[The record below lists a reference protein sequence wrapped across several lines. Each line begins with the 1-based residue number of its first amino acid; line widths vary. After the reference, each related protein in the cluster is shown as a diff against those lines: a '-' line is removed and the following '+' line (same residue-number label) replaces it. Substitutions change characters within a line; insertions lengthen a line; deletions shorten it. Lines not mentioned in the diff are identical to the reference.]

1 MSRQFLKD
9 YFNFTKK
16 ERQGVVLTGILIL
29 LLVLFSFFSPYF
41 IKEETIDFTQFENE
55 IARLRID
62 SSTKKWYSKNYD
74 DEYFNDHTPV
84 KSEKFKI
91 PKAFVFDPNTA
102 TIDDWVKLGIRQRT
116 AQTIQKYIAKGGR
129 FHQPSDLKKIWG
141 LSKTDADR
149 LIPYITIKNPAKEQP
164 VYEKKVYP
172 ERSYS
177 YTPHVINNV
186 DINTADSTAYITL
199 PGIGSKL
206 SKRIIAFRDKLGG
219 FYSID
224 QVGETYFLP
233 DSTFQKIKPYL
244 TMSNSSVKKIN
255 INTSSIDEMKIHP
268 YIRYH
273 LANAIFQYRQQHGNF
288 NSIEQVKKIL
298 IITEDIYLK
307 IFPYLTI
314 E

>member
-1 MSRQFLKD
+1 MWRQFLKD

-16 ERQGVVLTGILIL
+16 ERQGVILTGVLIL
-29 LLVLFSFFSPYF
+29 FPILFSFFSPYF
-41 IKEETIDFTQFENE
+41 IKEENIDFTQFENE

-62 SSTKKWYSKNYD
+62 SSTKKWYSKNSD

-84 KSEKFKI
+84 NYEKFKVS
-91 PKAFVFDPNTA
+91 KAFVFDPNTA
-102 TIDDWVKLGIRQRT
+102 TIEDWVNLGVRQRT
-116 AQTIQKYIAKGGR
+116 AETIQKYIAKGGR
-129 FHQPSDLKKIWG
+129 FYQPGDLKKIWG

-149 LIPYITIKNPAKEQP
+149 LTPYVNIKNPAKEQP
-164 VYEKKVYP
+164 DYEKKLYP

-177 YTPHVINNV
+177 FTPRTIEKV
-186 DINTADSTAYITL
+186 DINVADSTAYIAL

-206 SKRIIAFRDKLGG
+206 SKRIISFRDKLGG

-224 QVGETYFLP
+224 QVGETFLLP

-244 TMSNSSVKKIN
+244 TMGNSPVKKLN

-288 NSIEQVKKIL
+288 NSIDQVKKIL
-298 IITEDIYLK
+298 IITEEIYLK
-307 IFPYLTI
+307 VFPYLTV